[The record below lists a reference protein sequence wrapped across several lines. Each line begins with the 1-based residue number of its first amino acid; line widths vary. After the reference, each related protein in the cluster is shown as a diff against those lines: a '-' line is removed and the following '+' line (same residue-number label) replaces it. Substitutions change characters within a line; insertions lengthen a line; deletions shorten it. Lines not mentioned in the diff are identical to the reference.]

1 MAKYPKILFHGC
13 YMLKKNKS
21 RIRDINP
28 NRIRISLCCTA
39 KRNPNDDL

>member
-21 RIRDINP
+21 RIRALTLTQIC
-28 NRIRISLCCTA
+28 L
-39 KRNPNDDL
+39 